1 MCETTELCG
10 HVEHHEANLPSSHL
24 GSPESLAQLAELEH
38 KGRVSGS
45 LVPSLHAYTLN
56 SIKRCFIRIE
66 YNKYSHCQALQEN
79 LSISLCLTPFLS
91 LSLSLSLSVFVSLSL
106 HLLSCGLSPS
116 VVFFLVF
123 HTQRHRP
130 HCHCSRSKPPSL
142 LCAAL
147 SCSSSSM
154 FSAVSSRLELAGSQ
168 RAFSSDLLIDVPS
181 LRVLAPL
188 LGSSHH
194 ASLDPNHHYRI
205 SSQI

>member
-1 MCETTELCG
+1 MCVCVCVCETTELCG

-91 LSLSLSLSVFVSLSL
+91 LSLSLSLSLCLCLSVSPSPLLWSLSL
-106 HLLSCGLSPS
+106 SSFFPSISHTETPTPLSLQP
-116 VVFFLVF
+116 
-123 HTQRHRP
+123 
-130 HCHCSRSKPPSL
+130 
-142 LCAAL
+142 
-147 SCSSSSM
+147 
-154 FSAVSSRLELAGSQ
+154 E
-168 RAFSSDLLIDVPS
+168 
-181 LRVLAPL
+181 
-188 LGSSHH
+188 
-194 ASLDPNHHYRI
+194 
-205 SSQI
+205 